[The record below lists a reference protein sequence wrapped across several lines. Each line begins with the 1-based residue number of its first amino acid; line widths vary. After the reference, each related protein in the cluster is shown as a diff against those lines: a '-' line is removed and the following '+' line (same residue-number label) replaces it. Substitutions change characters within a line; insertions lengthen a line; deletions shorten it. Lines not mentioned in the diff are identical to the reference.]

1 MGQKMKI
8 LVVDDEIVS
17 RKKMEKIMDG
27 LGECQ
32 IVDSGT
38 SAVESFNEAW
48 SLGMPFD
55 LILLDISMPDMSG
68 IEVLN
73 IIRKMEKEKAL
84 AKSHCVKIMMVTTH
98 SDKDVVVD
106 CMKSGC
112 NNYIVKPF
120 DRERVLDKLSS
131 IGYSF
136 N

>member
-1 MGQKMKI
+1 MKI

-17 RKKMEKIMDG
+17 RKKMEKIMEDF
-27 LGECQ
+27 GECRV
-32 IVDSGT
+32 VDSGT
-38 SAVESFNEAW
+38 AAVDSFNEAW
-48 SLGMPFD
+48 SFGIPYD

-73 IIRKMEKEKAL
+73 KIRQMEKEKAL

-98 SDKDVVVD
+98 SDKEIVVD

-120 DRERVLDKLSS
+120 DRDRVLDKLSS

>member
-1 MGQKMKI
+1 MKI
-8 LVVDDEIVS
+8 LIVDDEIVS
-17 RKKMEKIMDG
+17 RKKMEKIMEDFG
-27 LGECQ
+27 DCQ

-38 SAVESFNEAW
+38 AAVDSFNEAW
-48 SLGMPFD
+48 SLGMPYD

-73 IIRKMEKEKAL
+73 KIRQMEKQKVL

-98 SDKDVVVD
+98 SDKEIVVD

-131 IGYSF
+131 IGYAL